1 MNLNICR
8 EISSNYGNCVSMF
21 MMLGIIQRNID
32 RFIYDLLDYLT
43 SLNTSFQ
50 FGFNCCSLTAHYKIF
65 WFTVDTHSYF
75 CKIDLLCIDRLLHS
89 CLGLVIYQLMSDY
102 CYLNVLLNKQ
112 FKPTSFQLVSLGI
125 TGTSN

>member
-1 MNLNICR
+1 
-8 EISSNYGNCVSMF
+8 
-21 MMLGIIQRNID
+21 MLGIIQRNID

-65 WFTVDTHSYF
+65 WFTVDTYSYF